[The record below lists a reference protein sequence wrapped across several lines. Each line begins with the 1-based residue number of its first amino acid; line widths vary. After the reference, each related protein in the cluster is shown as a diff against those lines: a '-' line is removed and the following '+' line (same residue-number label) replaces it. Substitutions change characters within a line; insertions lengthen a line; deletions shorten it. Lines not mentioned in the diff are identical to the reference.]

1 MNKMSNQKSKGEQDV
16 KEQLITR
23 TIVTTKVTVLG
34 VNATIGETENRT
46 YFVPGAITDQAKAL
60 KLAIKQNTEP
70 EFVPALVVDLTQDEK
85 VYGLELSK
93 FIELAHEVERPVSQ
107 QKKAN

>member
-1 MNKMSNQKSKGEQDV
+1 M
-16 KEQLITR
+16 KETPVTR
-23 TIVTTKVTVLG
+23 TIKFTKVTVLG

-46 YFVPGAITDQAKAL
+46 YFVTGTINDKAKAL

-70 EFVPALVVDLTQDEK
+70 EFVPALVVDLAYDEK
-85 VYGLELSK
+85 VYALDKNK
-93 FIELAHEVERPVSQ
+93 FMELAHEIERPTSQ

>member
-1 MNKMSNQKSKGEQDV
+1 M

-34 VNATIGETENRT
+34 VNVTTEETENRT

-60 KLAIKQNTEP
+60 KLAIEQNTEP

>member
-1 MNKMSNQKSKGEQDV
+1 M
-16 KEQLITR
+16 KEKLITR

-46 YFVPGAITDQAKAL
+46 YVVPGAITDQAKAL
-60 KLAIKQNTEP
+60 KSVIKHYPEP
-70 EFVPALVVDLTQDEK
+70 EFVPAMIVDLAQDEK
-85 VYGLELSK
+85 VYGLEITE
-93 FIELAHEVERPVSQ
+93 FMELAHEVERPKSQ

>member
-1 MNKMSNQKSKGEQDV
+1 M

-34 VNATIGETENRT
+34 VNVTIGETENRT
-46 YFVPGAITDQAKAL
+46 YFVSGAITDQAKAL

-70 EFVPALVVDLTQDEK
+70 EFVPTLVVDLAHDEK

-93 FIELAHEVERPVSQ
+93 FIELAHEVERPASQ

>member
-1 MNKMSNQKSKGEQDV
+1 M
-16 KEQLITR
+16 KEKLITR

-46 YFVPGAITDQAKAL
+46 YFVPGVITDQAKAL

-70 EFVPALVVDLTQDEK
+70 EFVPALVVDLAHDEQ
-85 VYGLELSK
+85 VYGLEISK
-93 FIELAHEVERPVSQ
+93 FMEHAHEVVRPVSQ
-107 QKKAN
+107 QKIAK

>member
-1 MNKMSNQKSKGEQDV
+1 M

-46 YFVPGAITDQAKAL
+46 YFVAGAITDQAKAL

-70 EFVPALVVDLTQDEK
+70 EFVPALVVDLAQDEK

>member
-1 MNKMSNQKSKGEQDV
+1 M

-46 YFVPGAITDQAKAL
+46 YFVSGAITDQAKAL

-70 EFVPALVVDLTQDEK
+70 EFVPAIVVDLAQDEK
-85 VYGLELSK
+85 VYGLEISK
-93 FIELAHEVERPVSQ
+93 R
-107 QKKAN
+107 KKTEIIPTCKGEKI

>member
-1 MNKMSNQKSKGEQDV
+1 M
-16 KEQLITR
+16 KEKLITR

-46 YFVPGAITDQAKAL
+46 YLVPGAITDQAKAL

-70 EFVPALVVDLTQDEK
+70 EFVPALVVDLAQAEQ
-85 VYGLELSK
+85 VYGLEISK
-93 FIELAHEVERPVSQ
+93 FMEHAHEVVRPVSQ
-107 QKKAN
+107 QKIAK

>member
-1 MNKMSNQKSKGEQDV
+1 M

-34 VNATIGETENRT
+34 VNASIGETENRT
-46 YFVPGAITDQAKAL
+46 YFVAGAITDQAKAL

>member
-1 MNKMSNQKSKGEQDV
+1 M
-16 KEQLITR
+16 KETPVTR
-23 TIVTTKVTVLG
+23 TIKFTKVTVLG

-46 YFVPGAITDQAKAL
+46 YFVTGTINDKAKAL

-70 EFVPALVVDLTQDEK
+70 EFVPALVVDLAYDEK
-85 VYGLELSK
+85 VYALDKNK
-93 FIELAHEVERPVSQ
+93 FMELAHEIERPASQ

>member
-1 MNKMSNQKSKGEQDV
+1 MKDR
-16 KEQLITR
+16 LITR

-34 VNATIGETENRT
+34 LNATIGETENRT
-46 YFVPGAITDQAKAL
+46 YFVAGAITDHAKAL

-70 EFVPALVVDLTQDEK
+70 EFVPALVVDLAQDEK

>member
-1 MNKMSNQKSKGEQDV
+1 M
-16 KEQLITR
+16 KEKLITR

-46 YFVPGAITDQAKAL
+46 YVVPGAITDQAKAL

-70 EFVPALVVDLTQDEK
+70 EFVPTLVVDLAQDER
-85 VYGLELSK
+85 VYGLEISK
-93 FIELAHEVERPVSQ
+93 FMEHAHEVERPVSQ

>member
-1 MNKMSNQKSKGEQDV
+1 M

-34 VNATIGETENRT
+34 VNATIGEIENRT

-60 KLAIKQNTEP
+60 KMAIKQNTEP
-70 EFVPALVVDLTQDEK
+70 EFVPALVVELAQDEK
-85 VYGLELSK
+85 VYGLEVSK

>member
-1 MNKMSNQKSKGEQDV
+1 M
-16 KEQLITR
+16 KETPVTR
-23 TIVTTKVTVLG
+23 TIKFTKVTVLG

-46 YFVPGAITDQAKAL
+46 YFVTGTINDKAKAL

-70 EFVPALVVDLTQDEK
+70 EFVPALVVDLAYDEK
-85 VYGLELSK
+85 VYALDKDK
-93 FIELAHEVERPVSQ
+93 FMELAHEIERPASQ

>member
-1 MNKMSNQKSKGEQDV
+1 M

-46 YFVPGAITDQAKAL
+46 YFVTGAITDQAKAL
-60 KLAIKQNTEP
+60 KMAIKQNTEP
-70 EFVPALVVDLTQDEK
+70 EFVPALVVDLAQDEK
-85 VYGLELSK
+85 VYGLEVSK

>member
-1 MNKMSNQKSKGEQDV
+1 M

-34 VNATIGETENRT
+34 VNATIGEAENRT

-60 KLAIKQNTEP
+60 NLAMKQNTEP
-70 EFVPALVVDLTQDEK
+70 EFVPALVVDLAQDEK

>member
-1 MNKMSNQKSKGEQDV
+1 M
-16 KEQLITR
+16 KEQLISR

-34 VNATIGETENRT
+34 VNASIGETENRT
-46 YFVPGAITDQAKAL
+46 YFVTGAITDQAKAL

>member
-1 MNKMSNQKSKGEQDV
+1 M

-34 VNATIGETENRT
+34 VDATFGETENRT

-60 KLAIKQNTEP
+60 KMAIKQNTEP
-70 EFVPALVVDLTQDEK
+70 EFVPALVVDLAQVEK
-85 VYGLELSK
+85 VYGLEVSK

>member
-1 MNKMSNQKSKGEQDV
+1 M

-60 KLAIKQNTEP
+60 KMAIKQNKEP
-70 EFVPALVVDLTQDEK
+70 EFVPALVVDLAQDEK
-85 VYGLELSK
+85 VYGLEVSK
-93 FIELAHEVERPVSQ
+93 FIEFAHEVERPVSQ

>member
-1 MNKMSNQKSKGEQDV
+1 MR
-16 KEQLITR
+16 EQLITR

-34 VNATIGETENRT
+34 INATIGENENRT

-70 EFVPALVVDLTQDEK
+70 EFVPALVVDLAQDEK

>member
-1 MNKMSNQKSKGEQDV
+1 M

-34 VNATIGETENRT
+34 VNVTIGETENRT

-70 EFVPALVVDLTQDEK
+70 EFVPALVVDLAHDEK

-93 FIELAHEVERPVSQ
+93 FIELAHEVERPASQ

>member
-1 MNKMSNQKSKGEQDV
+1 M
-16 KEQLITR
+16 KELLITR

-46 YFVPGAITDQAKAL
+46 YFVPGTITDQAKAL

-70 EFVPALVVDLTQDEK
+70 EFVPALVVDLAQDEK

>member
-1 MNKMSNQKSKGEQDV
+1 M

-34 VNATIGETENRT
+34 VHATIGETENRT
-46 YFVPGAITDQAKAL
+46 YFVAGAITDQAKAL

-70 EFVPALVVDLTQDEK
+70 EFVPALVVDLAQDEK
-85 VYGLELSK
+85 VYGLEISK
-93 FIELAHEVERPVSQ
+93 FIELANEVERPVSQ

>member
-1 MNKMSNQKSKGEQDV
+1 M

-46 YFVPGAITDQAKAL
+46 YFVLGAITDQAKAL

-70 EFVPALVVDLTQDEK
+70 EFIPTLVVDLAQDEK
-85 VYGLELSK
+85 VYGLEISK
-93 FIELAHEVERPVSQ
+93 FIELANEVERPASQ